1 MPRVQAEY
9 QQRVAAPQAVSAPL
23 IQAEQFSA
31 DPGASSAFQL
41 AHALG
46 VADTRPL
53 MNSLQEDSKAREEAA
68 ARAYANSMTID
79 ELGQKI
85 KGGEML
91 PSQSPVYVA
100 TVQHFYGE
108 NSMNQIENK
117 MASELTSG
125 ELKLNSPEEVDK
137 YLTAARNDHLSGQSP
152 YTIAGFDKGWNKL
165 RESMITANTRVQDK
179 EYTAHGVATAT
190 ESLTNLAT
198 KDATGTIEEQA
209 GNFIGTYQML
219 RGNHVLMTPEASK
232 EALRGSLS
240 AAANAG
246 NKDLVDAILA
256 SKLDNGETVS
266 GVIGVEHGIA
276 LSNHADQKVK
286 QVANQRVDT
295 EIRPF
300 LMSAGRGLLDTK
312 KFEEYVATNKK
323 FITTSTYHHIVST
336 NDRAIELLRKQN
348 ATAAFQAQVVQSDQD
363 ARRAIGAALSTG
375 TLSQLPQQKVIGRD
389 GSLEDAKQVEIAQE
403 ILEQHT
409 QGMSPEERL
418 GVYSRNN
425 VPDTALKTRLL
436 GGLANLA
443 TVGWKYDG
451 KNIGEVSPVGTAAF
465 DEFIKVNKVN
475 PDYAKNLVGEKAYAT
490 LSEIE
495 FMNVKGGAGGVKE
508 AARVVNEANQSGITH
523 EDFDKNYKV
532 SVNAAVN
539 AVIFPGFWSGTQAWW
554 HGLFGNE
561 TPNLTVIHGLI
572 RKHTEL
578 LIRSGVE
585 PGIAVETSVKYLAD
599 PSRSTKINNTLY
611 PNSALPQVSQGEQIG
626 TWMER
631 YKKEIPQKIS
641 EDLQVESKNI
651 VLMPQSTGAFI
662 AMNGGLPV
670 HDKDGYT
677 IQFTKEEF
685 QQWVST
691 TMKREAQWVAMEANP
706 RKKIDAANH
715 KLFKARLE
723 REMIKQL
730 PKDSLPGAGEGMRNG
745 VLNTV
750 GSWESHARFLK
761 EGVADKPVNDLKKI
775 HSGWNPQPE
784 GWQPFSE

>member
-9 QQRVAAPQAVSAPL
+9 QQRVAAPQAVSAPH

-31 DPGASSAFQL
+31 DPGSSSAFQL

-46 VADTRPL
+46 VADVRPL
-53 MNSLQEDSKAREEAA
+53 ANGLMEDAKAKEEAA

-100 TVQHFYGE
+100 TVQHLYGE

-117 MASELTSG
+117 MASDLTSG
-125 ELKLNSPEEVDK
+125 ELKLDSPEAVDK
-137 YLTAARNDHLSGQSP
+137 YLTDARNSHLSGQSP

-165 RESMITANTRVQDK
+165 RESMITANTRMQDK
-179 EYTAHGVATAT
+179 EYTAHGVATST
-190 ESLTNLAT
+190 ESLTNLVT

-209 GNFIGTYQML
+209 QTFIGTYQML

-266 GVIGVEHGIA
+266 GVIGAEHGIA

-300 LMSAGRGLLDTK
+300 LMGADKGLLDVK
-312 KFEEYVATNKK
+312 KFEEYVATNEKY
-323 FITTSTYHHIVST
+323 ITTSTYHHIIST

-348 ATAAFQAQVVQSDQD
+348 AAAAFQATIVQSDQD
-363 ARRAIGAALSTG
+363 ARRALGVALSTG
-375 TLSQLPQQKVIGRD
+375 TLSQLPVQKVIGSD
-389 GSLEDAKQVEIAQE
+389 GTREDAKQVEIAQE
-403 ILEQHT
+403 ILEQQT

-418 GVYSRNN
+418 AVYSRNN

-451 KNIGEVSPVGTAAF
+451 KNIGEVSPVGSAAF

-475 PDYAKNLVGEKAYAT
+475 PDYAKNLVGEKAYGT

-508 AARVVNEANQSGITH
+508 AARVVNEANQSGITK
-523 EDFDKNYKV
+523 EDFDKNYRI

-539 AVIFPGFWSGTQAWW
+539 SVVNPGFFSGTAAWVR
-554 HGLFGNE
+554 GFFGNE
-561 TPNLTVIHGLI
+561 TPNLTVMHSLI
-572 RKHTEL
+572 RTHTEL

-585 PGIAVETSVKYLAD
+585 PSTAVETSVKYLAD
-599 PSRSTKINNTLY
+599 PSRSTKINNTVY
-611 PNSALPQVSQGEQIG
+611 PNSALPQVPQGEQIG
-626 TWMER
+626 KWMER
-631 YKKEIPQKIS
+631 YKEEIPQKIS
-641 EDLQVESKNI
+641 KDLHVESKNI
-651 VLMPQSTGAFI
+651 VLMPQTTGAFI

-670 HDKDGYT
+670 HDKDGNT

-685 QQWVST
+685 QQWVDTS
-691 TMKREAQWVAMEANP
+691 MKADSHKKADTANYEM
-706 RKKIDAANH
+706 
-715 KLFKARLE
+715 FKARIE
-723 REMIKQL
+723 KEMIKTL
-730 PKDSLPGAGEGMRNG
+730 PRDSLPGTGQGDRNST
-745 VLNTV
+745 LNTV
-750 GSWESHARFLK
+750 GSRQSYDRFLK
-761 EGVADKPVNDLKKI
+761 EGLVDKPINDLKKI
-775 HSGWNPQPE
+775 HSGWNPAPA
-784 GWQPFSE
+784 GWQPFTK

>member
-9 QQRVAAPQAVSAPL
+9 QQRVTAPQAVSAPI

-31 DPGASSAFQL
+31 DPNSSSAFRL
-41 AHALG
+41 ASALG
-46 VADTRPL
+46 IADTRPL
-53 MNSLQEDSKAREEAA
+53 MNGLADDAKAKDEAS
-68 ARAYANSMTID
+68 ARAWANSMTID
-79 ELGQKI
+79 ELGARI
-85 KGGEML
+85 KGGGML

-100 TVQHFYGE
+100 TVQHLYGE

-117 MASELTSG
+117 MASDLSSG

-137 YLTAARNDHLSGQSP
+137 YLTTARNDHLSGQSP

-165 RESMITANTRVQDK
+165 RESMITANTRMQDK
-179 EYTAHGVATAT
+179 EYTAHGIATAT
-190 ESLTNLAT
+190 ESLATAAT
-198 KDATGTIEEQA
+198 KEATGTIEEQA
-209 GNFIGTYQML
+209 GNYIGLYQML
-219 RGNHVLMTPEASK
+219 ISGHVLMTPEARR
-232 EALRGSLS
+232 EALRGSL
-240 AAANAG
+240 AAAAGAG
-246 NKDLVDAILA
+246 NKALVDAVLA

-266 GVIGVEHGIA
+266 GVIGPEQGIS
-276 LSNHADQKVK
+276 LSNHADQKHK

-300 LMSAGRGLLDTK
+300 LMGADKGLLDVK
-312 KFEEYVATNKK
+312 KFDDFVGRNEEY
-323 FITTSTYHHIVST
+323 ITTSTYHHIIST
-336 NDRAIELLRKQN
+336 NDRAVELLKKQN
-348 ATAAFQAQVVQSDQD
+348 AAAVFQAAIARSDQD
-363 ARRAIGAALSTG
+363 ARRAIGAALATG
-375 TLSQLPQQKVIGRD
+375 TLSQLPQQKVLGRD

-403 ILEQHT
+403 ILEQQT
-409 QGMSPEERL
+409 YGSPEERM
-418 GVYSRNN
+418 GAYSRNN
-425 VPDTALKTRLL
+425 VPDEALKTRLL

-475 PDYAKNLVGEKAYAT
+475 PDYAKNLVGEKAYGT

-539 AVIFPGFWSGTQAWW
+539 AVVNPGFWSGTQAWW

-578 LIRSGVE
+578 LVRSGVE
-585 PGIAVETSVKYLAD
+585 PSMAVETSVKYLAD
-599 PSRSTKINNTLY
+599 PSRSTKINNTVY
-611 PNSALPQVSQGEQIG
+611 PNSALPTVPEGEQIG
-626 TWMER
+626 KWMER

-641 EDLQVESKNI
+641 EDLHVESKNI

-691 TMKREAQWVAMEANP
+691 TMKREAQWAAMEADP

-730 PKDSLPGAGEGMRNG
+730 PTDSLPGAGEGMRNG

-750 GSWESHARFLK
+750 GSWESHARFIK
-761 EGVADKPVNDLKKI
+761 EGVADKPLNDLKTI
-775 HSGWNPQPE
+775 HSGWNPQPK
-784 GWQPFSE
+784 GWQPFTE